1 MSERL
6 SVLYVPYYGDSNEYQ
21 NLLTDSVADRG
32 VDPVEGEMH
41 LLFPLVRNTL
51 GNDIDVIHL
60 IWTHPFFIVG
70 DYTGSAVVDT
80 VASYVRAALF
90 LFDLFLV
97 RLLDIDLV
105 WTAHN
110 KANHEK
116 HHLGLDHFVSRRL
129 AGMADKMT
137 VECECAKNTIVDL
150 FRVDNPSKIH
160 IISEGSYIG
169 SYADE
174 TDYEAA
180 REHLGIDDNE
190 FCFVYFGMIRTYKR
204 VPHLI
209 DVYDGLG
216 IDSASLLVAGNPYT
230 EDIELDLR
238 RRVDGMDGVRTR
250 FEFIPN
256 DEVQYYMHAADI
268 VVLPYEDIMTSGSVI
283 LAMSFG
289 RPVIAPAIGCIPA
302 VTDED
307 GSFLYEQSDPN
318 GLRDA
323 MVAAHETGH
332 EELESMGSYNYERAE
347 ALEWSAV
354 GESTVEVYRRAIQA

>member
-1 MSERL
+1 MNDSTR
-6 SVLYVPYYGDSNEYQ
+6 VLYVPYYGDSNEYQ
-21 NLLTDSVADRG
+21 NLLTDSVEDQG
-32 VDPVEGEMH
+32 IDPVEGEMY

-51 GNDIDVIHL
+51 GNDIDVIHF

-70 DYTGSAVVDT
+70 NYTGSAVVDA

-90 LFDLFLV
+90 LFELFLI
-97 RLLDIDLV
+97 RLLDVDLV
-105 WTAHN
+105 WTVHN

-116 HHLGLDHFVSRRL
+116 HHLGLDHFVSSRL
-129 AGMADKMT
+129 SGIVDEMT
-137 VECECAKNTIVDL
+137 VECECAKEEIVDL
-150 FRVDNPSKIH
+150 FRIDDPSKIH
-160 IISEGSYIG
+160 IISEGSYID

-174 TDYEAA
+174 TDYEAS
-180 REHLGIDDNE
+180 RELLDIDDDQ

-204 VPHLI
+204 VPDLI
-209 DVYDGLG
+209 DVFDRLN
-216 IDSASLLVAGNPYT
+216 IDSASLFIAGNPYT

-238 RRVDGMDGVRTR
+238 RRVDGMEGVRTR

-256 DEVQYYMHAADI
+256 EEVQYYMHAADV
-268 VVLPYEDIMTSGSVI
+268 VVLPYEDIMTSGSVL

-307 GSFLYEQSDPN
+307 GSFLYEQSNPH

-323 MVAAHETGH
+323 MVAAYQTEH

-347 ALEWSAV
+347 ALEWSSV
-354 GESTVEVYRRAIQA
+354 GESTVEVYRRAIRS